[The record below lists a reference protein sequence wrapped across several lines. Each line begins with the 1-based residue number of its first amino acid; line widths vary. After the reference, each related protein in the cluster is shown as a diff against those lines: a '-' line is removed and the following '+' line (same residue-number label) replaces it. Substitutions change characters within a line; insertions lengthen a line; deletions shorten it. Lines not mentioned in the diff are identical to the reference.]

1 MMDENNLGILSSEN
15 LNVKTVS
22 ENILSIYTPIIMEIY
37 KFKETINLNE
47 FLLLSEHLYSV
58 KT

>member
-1 MMDENNLGILSSEN
+1 MMDENNLGVLSSEN
-15 LNVKTVS
+15 LNVKTVP